1 MTENLKIWFLFFTFW
16 ASGVVFV
23 WPMERKKNFWRKIS
37 GVSVVIWVGFFVFLY
52 FLWDGQIWMEV
63 LAKNVCNVMMV
74 VFLYCCWEISM
85 SVALYNMIWAASL
98 WQLLMEVWKVTQ
110 VFGENLFN
118 QSAMKEVLGML
129 VLFGGSYFIC
139 INTIAKWMPADR
151 KKKIGPR
158 QSLSAILVF
167 EIIQMLSYAPA
178 LRSIDTYNQDWKF
191 LYLSQMICIVILYLQ
206 NELFK
211 KSDMKQELQ
220 LMNLLWK
227 MEQEQ
232 YHLTKENIALINQK
246 SHDLKHQIKALRKA
260 SKEEYDKYLDEME
273 DSVRI
278 YEAIV
283 KTGNDVLDTILTEKS
298 LYCKDKEIQVSCVAE
313 GKQMDFVNT
322 IDLYAILGNALD
334 NAIEAVEKFEEREK
348 RQIDVL
354 IYRKQ
359 NFLVINIMNPIP
371 ERLVYEEELPVTT
384 KGDRKFHGFGLR
396 SIQYL
401 VRKYDG
407 VVNIS
412 EEDGC
417 FSLKILMPIPN
428 EKMDVDSEGR

>member
-23 WPMERKKNFWRKIS
+23 WPMELVRR
-37 GVSVVIWVGFFVFLY
+37 
-52 FLWDGQIWMEV
+52 
-63 LAKNVCNVMMV
+63 
-74 VFLYCCWEISM
+74 
-85 SVALYNMIWAASL
+85 
-98 WQLLMEVWKVTQ
+98 LLFYLHK
-110 VFGENLFN
+110 
-118 QSAMKEVLGML
+118 
-129 VLFGGSYFIC
+129 Y
-139 INTIAKWMPADR
+139 
-151 KKKIGPR
+151 
-158 QSLSAILVF
+158 
-167 EIIQMLSYAPA
+167 
-178 LRSIDTYNQDWKF
+178 RSIDTYNQDWKF

-298 LYCKDKEIQVSCVAE
+298 LYCKDREIQVSCVAE

>member
-1 MTENLKIWFLFFTFW
+1 
-16 ASGVVFV
+16 
-23 WPMERKKNFWRKIS
+23 
-37 GVSVVIWVGFFVFLY
+37 
-52 FLWDGQIWMEV
+52 
-63 LAKNVCNVMMV
+63 
-74 VFLYCCWEISM
+74 
-85 SVALYNMIWAASL
+85 
-98 WQLLMEVWKVTQ
+98 
-110 VFGENLFN
+110 
-118 QSAMKEVLGML
+118 
-129 VLFGGSYFIC
+129 
-139 INTIAKWMPADR
+139 
-151 KKKIGPR
+151 
-158 QSLSAILVF
+158 
-167 EIIQMLSYAPA
+167 
-178 LRSIDTYNQDWKF
+178 
-191 LYLSQMICIVILYLQ
+191 MICIVILYLQ

-260 SKEEYDKYLDEME
+260 SKEEYDKYLDE
-273 DSVRI
+273 
-278 YEAIV
+278 
-283 KTGNDVLDTILTEKS
+283 
-298 LYCKDKEIQVSCVAE
+298 VSCVAE